1 MIAGRPPRRFLQ
13 RRRREIRAKGTA
25 SLKRRDRNKTPATAA
40 WRRWPPGAVALMAQA
55 AAWVV
60 AAPGLVL
67 AWPTAVVLGIQAVVA
82 FVVSRALRQPL
93 WWQLINAAFFPVI
106 GLARHLTIHPGW
118 YLAGFAVLALTSLG
132 SLRTRVPLYLS
143 SSAAVDAVVQRL
155 PERPGLKVIDLGC
168 GLGGWL
174 LRLKAARPDLV
185 ASGVEMAPLNF
196 LVSRLRL
203 SRRAEVRLGSIWETD
218 LSDTMSSMRTFRPRP
233 CRACGK
239 RCGARCDRAPCSSA
253 TASTFPASRRTRRWS
268 CTTSAAPGCWSGG
281 AEHGWP
287 GNGDHHPR
295 GRRSCRLQGA
305 CRS

>member
-1 MIAGRPPRRFLQ
+1 MIVGRLPRRFLQ

-218 LSDTMSSMRTFRPRP
+218 LSAYDVVYAYLSPAPMPRLWEKVRREMRPGSLFISNSFDVPGFPPDETVELHDLS
-233 CRACGK
+233 RA
-239 RCGARCDRAPCSSA
+239 RLLVW
-253 TASTFPASRRTRRWS
+253 RR
-268 CTTSAAPGCWSGG
+268 
-281 AEHGWP
+281 
-287 GNGDHHPR
+287 
-295 GRRSCRLQGA
+295 
-305 CRS
+305 

>member
-1 MIAGRPPRRFLQ
+1 MIVGRLPRRFLQ

-218 LSDTMSSMRTFRPRP
+218 LSGYDVVYAYLSPAPMPRLWEKVRREMRPGSLFISNSFDVPGFPPDETVELHDLS
-233 CRACGK
+233 RA
-239 RCGARCDRAPCSSA
+239 RLLVW
-253 TASTFPASRRTRRWS
+253 RR
-268 CTTSAAPGCWSGG
+268 
-281 AEHGWP
+281 
-287 GNGDHHPR
+287 
-295 GRRSCRLQGA
+295 
-305 CRS
+305 

>member
-25 SLKRRDRNKTPATAA
+25 SLKRRDRNKTPATSA

-55 AAWVV
+55 TAWVV

-218 LSDTMSSMRTFRPRP
+218 LSGYDVVYAYLSPAPMPRLWEKVRREMRPGSLFISNSFDVPGFPPDETVELHDLS
-233 CRACGK
+233 RA
-239 RCGARCDRAPCSSA
+239 RLLVW
-253 TASTFPASRRTRRWS
+253 RR
-268 CTTSAAPGCWSGG
+268 
-281 AEHGWP
+281 
-287 GNGDHHPR
+287 
-295 GRRSCRLQGA
+295 
-305 CRS
+305 

>member
-1 MIAGRPPRRFLQ
+1 M
-13 RRRREIRAKGTA
+13 
-25 SLKRRDRNKTPATAA
+25 KRRDRNTTPATAA

-67 AWPTAVVLGIQAVVA
+67 AWPTAVVLGIQAVAA
-82 FVVSRALRQPL
+82 FVVSRSLRQPL

-218 LSDTMSSMRTFRPRP
+218 LSGYDVVYAYLSPAPMPRLWEKVRREMRPGSLFISNSFDVPGFPPDETVELHDLS
-233 CRACGK
+233 RA
-239 RCGARCDRAPCSSA
+239 RLLVW
-253 TASTFPASRRTRRWS
+253 RR
-268 CTTSAAPGCWSGG
+268 
-281 AEHGWP
+281 
-287 GNGDHHPR
+287 
-295 GRRSCRLQGA
+295 
-305 CRS
+305 

>member
-25 SLKRRDRNKTPATAA
+25 SLKRRDRNTTPATAG
-40 WRRWPPGAVALMAQA
+40 WRRWPPGAVALVAQA

-218 LSDTMSSMRTFRPRP
+218 LSGYDVVYAYLSPAPMPRLWEKVRREMRPGSLFISNSFDVPGFPPDETVELHDLS
-233 CRACGK
+233 RA
-239 RCGARCDRAPCSSA
+239 RLLVW
-253 TASTFPASRRTRRWS
+253 RR
-268 CTTSAAPGCWSGG
+268 
-281 AEHGWP
+281 
-287 GNGDHHPR
+287 
-295 GRRSCRLQGA
+295 
-305 CRS
+305 

>member
-1 MIAGRPPRRFLQ
+1 M
-13 RRRREIRAKGTA
+13 
-25 SLKRRDRNKTPATAA
+25 KRRDRNKTPATAA

-67 AWPTAVVLGIQAVVA
+67 DWPTAVVLGIQAVVA
-82 FVVSRALRQPL
+82 FVVSRALRQPF

-185 ASGVEMAPLNF
+185 VSGVEMAPLNF

-218 LSDTMSSMRTFRPRP
+218 LSGYDVVYAYLSPAPMPRLWEKVRREMRPGSLFISNSFDVPGFPPDETVELHDLS
-233 CRACGK
+233 RA
-239 RCGARCDRAPCSSA
+239 RLLVW
-253 TASTFPASRRTRRWS
+253 RR
-268 CTTSAAPGCWSGG
+268 
-281 AEHGWP
+281 
-287 GNGDHHPR
+287 
-295 GRRSCRLQGA
+295 
-305 CRS
+305 

>member
-1 MIAGRPPRRFLQ
+1 MIAGRLPRRFLQ

-218 LSDTMSSMRTFRPRP
+218 LSGYDVVYAYLSPAPMPRLWEKVRREMRPGSLFISNSFDVPGFPPDETVELHDLS
-233 CRACGK
+233 RA
-239 RCGARCDRAPCSSA
+239 RLLVW
-253 TASTFPASRRTRRWS
+253 RR
-268 CTTSAAPGCWSGG
+268 
-281 AEHGWP
+281 
-287 GNGDHHPR
+287 
-295 GRRSCRLQGA
+295 
-305 CRS
+305 

>member
-25 SLKRRDRNKTPATAA
+25 SLKRRDRNKTPATSA

-82 FVVSRALRQPL
+82 FAVSRALRQPL

-218 LSDTMSSMRTFRPRP
+218 LSGYDVVYAYLSPAPMPRLWEKVRREMRPGSLFISNSFDVPGFPPDETVELHDLS
-233 CRACGK
+233 RA
-239 RCGARCDRAPCSSA
+239 RLLVW
-253 TASTFPASRRTRRWS
+253 RR
-268 CTTSAAPGCWSGG
+268 
-281 AEHGWP
+281 
-287 GNGDHHPR
+287 
-295 GRRSCRLQGA
+295 
-305 CRS
+305 